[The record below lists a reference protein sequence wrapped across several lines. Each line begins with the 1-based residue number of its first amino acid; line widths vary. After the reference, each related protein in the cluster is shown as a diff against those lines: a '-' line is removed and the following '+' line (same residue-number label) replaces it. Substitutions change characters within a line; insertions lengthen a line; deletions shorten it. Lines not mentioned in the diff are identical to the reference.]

1 MPLKFFGPNRM
12 AAQQGVEDSGSSLVR
27 QRPSWGMGPQNMPGS
42 FDYNPSATES
52 SRGGQGGPVERAPN
66 AYERGGFFWN
76 GSGISQGTPIAHQD
90 QRMRLAENEDVRRY
104 AQQALDDKKHNLNVR
119 DVDSRIRM
127 ADRSFDENVRQGDR
141 RFGLDE
147 RKLGEDVRIADRS
160 FGMDVRKHDLNERVS
175 GANVQL
181 AQEAGMRDSQRLDS
195 DIGYRRHGMKLAD
208 QANDLNERKFGADV
222 RIADR
227 GFNENVR
234 QADRQWGVVENQ
246 DKRAAETHGE
256 RWKVREH
263 ELGVKEMQRREKG
276 AASSNP
282 EQFLAFF
289 DKASGGKAYADGF
302 GAMNGKPNVSLEAT
316 KYLNSVDELAMHP
329 RMKDVPMQTI
339 AQLAFLNAQV
349 DTAGNVEVTDPK
361 TGKRGIYEIPSM
373 ATP

>member
-12 AAQQGVEDSGSSLVR
+12 AAQQSVEDSGSSLVR

-147 RKLGEDVRIADRS
+147 RKLGEDVRIADRGFDENVRQGDRR
-160 FGMDVRKHDLNERVS
+160 FG
-175 GANVQL
+175 
-181 AQEAGMRDSQRLDS
+181 LD
-195 DIGYRRHGMKLAD
+195 
-208 QANDLNERKFGADV
+208 ERKFGVDV

-227 GFNENVR
+227 GFDENVR
-234 QADRQWGVVENQ
+234 QADKGFGLKERELDDRQQE
-246 DKRAAETHGE
+246 
-256 RWKVREH
+256 REH
-263 ELGVKEMQRREKG
+263 DLRVKDYQDRKKG
-276 AASSNP
+276 IASSNP
-282 EQFLAFF
+282 ERFISFF
-289 DKASGGKAYADGF
+289 DQATGGKAYAEGV
-302 GAMNGKPNVSLEAT
+302 GAMNGKPNLSMEAT
-316 KYLNSVDELAMHP
+316 QFVNRVDQLAMHP
-329 RMKDVPMQTI
+329 RLQGIGEETL
-339 AQLAFLNAQV
+339 AQLALQKELRWNGDQLFALSEQGWRPVNIPAPARQP
-349 DTAGNVEVTDPK
+349 AGV
-361 TGKRGIYEIPSM
+361 R
-373 ATP
+373 

>member
-12 AAQQGVEDSGSSLVR
+12 AAQQSVEDSGSSLVR

-147 RKLGEDVRIADRS
+147 RKLGEDVRIADR
-160 FGMDVRKHDLNERVS
+160 
-175 GANVQL
+175 
-181 AQEAGMRDSQRLDS
+181 
-195 DIGYRRHGMKLAD
+195 
-208 QANDLNERKFGADV
+208 
-222 RIADR
+222 
-227 GFNENVR
+227 GFDENVR
-234 QADRQWGVVENQ
+234 QADRTFGLDERKLGVDSLKVTASMAADAQ
-246 DKRAAETHGE
+246 DKLEKRSKGMPTEQALAHYQQLSGKSPYFPS
-256 RWKVREH
+256 RGSWD
-263 ELGVKEMQRREKG
+263 KG
-276 AASSNP
+276 ANRTTQEAQMFINRTAALMADP
-282 EQFLAFF
+282 RLAHLEQIEVARLAHL
-289 DKASGGKAYADGF
+289 
-302 GAMNGKPNVSLEAT
+302 GAQ
-316 KYLNSVDELAMHP
+316 YDEQGRLIVI
-329 RMKDVPMQTI
+329 RD
-339 AQLAFLNAQV
+339 
-349 DTAGNVEVTDPK
+349 
-361 TGKRGIYEIPSM
+361 GKRFVVNPQQE
-373 ATP
+373 